1 MDKTY
6 LRSLI
11 SNAEEKVVGDLLQEK
26 LSGISG
32 KALKTSYSNKLGSL
46 QQLGSTLTRD
56 ALYKRVQR
64 ACSRA
69 RDKGVGVVTLTDLVE
84 FHPEADRAAG
94 PSCVSSPSVSSKGS
108 SSPSEAGSPESTE
121 EVCMGGPPSDARGKP
136 GRPKGSTAAQA

>member
-1 MDKTY
+1 MDETY

-32 KALKTSYSNKLGSL
+32 KALKTSCSNKLGLL

-69 RDKGVGVVTLTDLVE
+69 
-84 FHPEADRAAG
+84 
-94 PSCVSSPSVSSKGS
+94 
-108 SSPSEAGSPESTE
+108 
-121 EVCMGGPPSDARGKP
+121 
-136 GRPKGSTAAQA
+136 